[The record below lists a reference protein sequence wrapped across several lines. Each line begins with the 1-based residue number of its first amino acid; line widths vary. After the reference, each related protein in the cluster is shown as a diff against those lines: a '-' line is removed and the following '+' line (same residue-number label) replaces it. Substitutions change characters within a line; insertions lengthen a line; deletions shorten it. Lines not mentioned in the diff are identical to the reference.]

1 MKLLEKIQSYFT
13 NEKVKE
19 LEERLKKVEDN
30 STTAV
35 CKDPYRACV
44 AEIKLISK
52 TIYNVSLGSVT
63 VVLNDG
69 SVLEGNGLSQEKYL
83 EIQNCTDRSCL
94 IALLSP
100 PKEKSKGS
108 SNHDI
113 EEQEVRET
121 ISSIVDVLKERD
133 EFDVI
138 GDKVFLKGV
147 KSIELPSSLVAE
159 FIRLT
164 VKEKAELH
172 YAELE
177 SNFDFLENVQ
187 QEYDSLL
194 MFSYKLL
201 TSPRK
206 ENIGQVLTFIKHNDI
221 KLSPL
226 GNIIGYRRVNKW
238 KSEKA
243 VKNIKFRDF
252 LESAILKV
260 KAQKK
265 GAKNYWVHLNEETNE
280 YYVSLHQYSENNDL
294 GNLYYLYNS
303 VRIIEE
309 PSKQLYTSQHSSG
322 KYTFAIGDI
331 YKSEDNDIDL
341 DANVCHS
348 GGLHFAS
355 CNYDY
360 SGYGTVPVVVLV
372 NPAKA
377 ITIPTYEI
385 AKGRTT
391 EMKIACIN
399 PNEHGEH
406 IDINL
411 IAKADEEFE
420 EYTIEEL
427 KNVLQ
432 TKSFKYLSVEDETCA
447 LTMQEVL
454 NISEILSNRVVLV

>member
-19 LEERLKKVEDN
+19 LEERLKKVENN

-147 KSIELPSSLVAE
+147 KSIELPSTIVAE
-159 FIRLT
+159 FIRLESF
-164 VKEKAELH
+164 KENWNE
-172 YAELE
+172 
-177 SNFDFLENVQ
+177 VQ
-187 QEYDSLL
+187 EEFNSLL

-201 TSPRK
+201 LNPVEESRK
-206 ENIGQVLTFIKHNDI
+206 DCLQYVKNYDI
-221 KLSPL
+221 KLTNT
-226 GNIIGYRRVNKW
+226 GNMIMYRRVVSVGNKD
-238 KSEKA
+238 KKL
-243 VKNIKFRDF
+243 VKFISKQY
-252 LESAILKV
+252 LKV
-260 KAQKK
+260 KSWKK
-265 GAKNYWVHLNEETNE
+265 SPKKYAVHFGKSIGYFLMQYAKHPHDSTKDVS
-280 YYVSLHQYSENNDL
+280 YV
-294 GNLYYLYNS
+294 GNLAELYNNLSELKENRYTDDYTRTYDIRIGS
-303 VRIIEE
+303 VYKIKEKDIDTNKNGSCGGALHLADGKVFSYSSFGDT
-309 PSKQLYTSQHSSG
+309 PVVCIVSPQHIYKMDSGCSG
-322 KYTFAIGDI
+322 KIGVKQMFIAAITTQDEFGNYEDIDNQKIVEFDDI
-331 YKSEDNDIDL
+331 YHNE
-341 DANVCHS
+341 
-348 GGLHFAS
+348 
-355 CNYDY
+355 
-360 SGYGTVPVVVLV
+360 TV
-372 NPAKA
+372 
-377 ITIPTYEI
+377 
-385 AKGRTT
+385 
-391 EMKIACIN
+391 
-399 PNEHGEH
+399 
-406 IDINL
+406 
-411 IAKADEEFE
+411 
-420 EYTIEEL
+420 EEL
-427 KNVLQ
+427 KTAFTN
-432 TKSFKYLSVEDETCA
+432 KSVNEVSVGDVVSD
-447 LTMQEVL
+447 LNLKEVL